1 MLEPVSYI
9 SFVET
14 GNKAR
19 YNDSISQSSQAL
31 VAKTLKSFSDNIP
44 VTGETTVTDPRK
56 KKKLTKEIEYLCLSA
71 EKQRS
76 ISNLKITPTIDSLL
90 KNKGKR
96 FGLITISTGFTRRK
110 GNFGGQ
116 VAKGVL
122 TGVLTL
128 GMYSQTPIKAN
139 STLYVMIVDSKDNN
153 IAFFKKSTLQDKDP
167 LNEEVISKQIQKVFE
182 GYFWTKE

>member
-19 YNDSISQSSQAL
+19 YDDSISQSSQAL
-31 VAKTLKSFSDNIP
+31 VAKTLKSFSDKIP

-56 KKKLTKEIEYLCLSA
+56 KQKLTKEIEYLCLSA

-90 KNKGKR
+90 ENKGKR